1 MSLVRLHGAVR
12 HQESAVGFVRRPD
25 VLPPPVAESAA
36 PVAVGIGLKSRSNM
50 GRYAPAFP
58 SAVPD
63 NDTSGG
69 KPALAQ
75 YPG

>member
-1 MSLVRLHGAVR
+1 MANRRRASGQFVTPVECCPGTKTNNGGVGGGAPETR
-12 HQESAVGFVRRPD
+12 QNRKF
-25 VLPPPVAESAA
+25 
-36 PVAVGIGLKSRSNM
+36 RSNM

-69 KPALAQ
+69 KPALVQ